1 MTENFALI
9 EEDTFDTLVNAYATL
24 EILRQC
30 NPGFMEDLAFD
41 EEAYELVKAAFRD
54 DYVTVPIDFS
64 AEAID
69 RLETIFD
76 KEGD

>member
-9 EEDTFDTLVNAYATL
+9 EENTFNTLVNAYATL

-30 NPGFMEDLAFD
+30 NPGFMEHLAFD
-41 EEAYELVKAAFRD
+41 EVACGFVKQAFRN
-54 DYVTVPIDFS
+54 DYVTVPIDLS

-69 RLETIFD
+69 KLETIFG

>member
-9 EEDTFDTLVNAYATL
+9 EEDTFNTLVNAYATL

-41 EEAYELVKAAFRD
+41 EEACDLVKQAFRD

-69 RLETIFD
+69 KLEEKFGQN
-76 KEGD
+76 K